1 MGKKKNIAKNPPPAA
16 PPAPRNSKALIVI
29 AVLVVLTVA
38 GLFLFR
44 NRLGFHRSL
53 QAGKFKDYNVLFVTL
68 DTTRADHLG
77 FYGDRDAKTPH
88 LDALAHDSFV
98 FEDAI
103 SQAPLTLPSHTSM
116 MTGRLPIGHGVRDN
130 AGFFLDPSETTLA
143 EVFKQAGYSTAAFV
157 SAFVLDSRWQL
168 NQGFDH
174 YYDAFNLAPF
184 QDISPRDIQRRGEET
199 EIEAAHWLQDHSSE
213 KFFSWVHFYDPHEP
227 YDPPDPYRSVF
238 ADSPYDGEIAYMDDV
253 FGKLMAK
260 LDDLGVKDR
269 TIIVVAGDHG
279 ESLGEHGEATHAMFV
294 YNTTQHVPLFIHIP
308 GAGGERIKG
317 VVSLIDIAPTLLELE
332 ALPVVQAM
340 QGGSLI
346 GKINGSDHKQR
357 IAYSESTYAEIHYG
371 WSPLES
377 VTTDE
382 YKFINAPRPEL
393 YDRVKD
399 RNEATNLY
407 AEKSSYAKVLQ
418 NDLQDMIKRYASKNL
433 AGPQK
438 MDPDTEEKLR
448 ALGYIGNTAV
458 STAESRKI
466 DPKDKIEL
474 AGRIQL
480 SLDALQAHKY
490 KEAMDRVETVLR
502 DDPNMVDAH
511 FAAGVAAIG
520 LNQLDLAVD
529 ELLKTLSLR
538 PNYTY
543 AEYNLGY
550 TYELKGDLKQA
561 EYWFKKVLE
570 HEPSHLFSTLKL
582 AHVYREQNE
591 PELSRP
597 YFLKAVD
604 SYQRALETTKGE
616 KARSALYSTLGE
628 IYFGAGDLSRA
639 ETSYR
644 SAIELNPKGDSLYFN
659 LAQIHEA
666 RGDIMG
672 AVDAYRNEIQV
683 DPKSFKSFNNLG
695 LIYKNTN
702 RLEDAS
708 VCFQKV
714 IDLDPEDPRGYLLL
728 AGTYRKMGRSN
739 EAGQVI
745 RMAQQRGIP
754 ID

>member
-1 MGKKKNIAKNPPPAA
+1 MSAQNVLATPPAA
-16 PPAPRNSKALIVI
+16 PSSAPRRGKVPIAI
-29 AVLVVLTVA
+29 AVLVVVVA
-38 GLFLFR
+38 AALFFFR
-44 NRLGFHRSL
+44 DRLGFHRAV
-53 QAGKFKDYNVLFVTL
+53 QAGRYKDYNVLFVTL

-77 FYGDRDAKTPH
+77 FYGDNDAKTPH
-88 LDALAHDSFV
+88 LDTLANGSFV

-103 SQAPLTLPSHTSM
+103 SQVPLTLPSHTSM

-130 AGFFLDPSETTLA
+130 AGFFLDPKETTLA
-143 EVFKQAGYSTAAFV
+143 EVFKQAGYATSAFV

-184 QDISPRDIQRRGEET
+184 QGISPRDIQRRGEET
-199 EIEAAHWLQDHSSE
+199 EIEAAHWLQDHSSGR
-213 KFFSWVHFYDPHEP
+213 FFSWVHFYDPHEP
-227 YDPPDPYRSVF
+227 YDPPEPYRDAF
-238 ADSPYDGEIAYMDDV
+238 PDRPYDGEIAYMDEV

-260 LDDLGVKDR
+260 LEELGVQDR

-294 YNTTQHVPLFIHIP
+294 YNSTQHVPLFIHVP
-308 GAGGERIKG
+308 GAGGSRVKG
-317 VVSLIDIAPTLLELE
+317 VVSLIDIAPTLLEL
-332 ALPVVQAM
+332 AGLPPVQAM
-340 QGGSLI
+340 QGASLI
-346 GKINGSDHKQR
+346 GKINGSDKKQR
-357 IAYSESTYAEIHYG
+357 LAYSESTYAEIHYG
-371 WSPLES
+371 WSPVES
-377 VTTDE
+377 ITTDE

-399 RNEATNLY
+399 HNEGTNLY
-407 AEKSSYAKVLQ
+407 AEKGSYAKVLH
-418 NDLQDMIKRYASKNL
+418 NDLQDMITRYASKNL

-458 STAESRKI
+458 STAESRRI

-474 AGRIQL
+474 AGRIQMA
-480 SLDALQAHKY
+480 LDALEENKY
-490 KEAMDRVETVLR
+490 KEAMEKVETVLR

-520 LNQLDLAVD
+520 LNQLDMAVD
-529 ELLKTLSLR
+529 ELLKTLTLR
-538 PNYTY
+538 PNHTY

-561 EYWFKKVLE
+561 EYWFKKVLS
-570 HEPSHLFSTLKL
+570 HEPNHLFSTLKL
-582 AHVYREQNE
+582 AHVYRQLNE
-591 PELSRP
+591 PDLARP

-604 SYQRALETTKGE
+604 SYERALETTKGE
-616 KARSALYSTLGE
+616 KAKSALYSTLGE
-628 IYFGAGDLSRA
+628 IYFGAGDLNRA
-639 ETSYR
+639 EMNYQ
-644 SAIELNPKGDSLYFN
+644 SAVKLNPSGESLYYN
-659 LAQIHEA
+659 LAQIYEA
-666 RGDIMG
+666 RGDING

-695 LIYKNTN
+695 LIYKNIN
-702 RLEDAS
+702 RLEDATA
-708 VCFQKV
+708 CFQKV
-714 IDLDPEDPRGYLLL
+714 IDLDPQDPRGYLLL

-739 EAGQVI
+739 EAGEII

-754 ID
+754 VD